1 MPNRKAPK
9 GTFWRG
15 DVLRGAPRS
24 AVRTSNGRTASMRTN
39 SATAT
44 RHQGTV
50 TAFAAVASSS

>member
-24 AVRTSNGRTASMRTN
+24 AVRTSNGRYAQPIQRLRKFGAKSKGTAL
-39 SATAT
+39 
-44 RHQGTV
+44 
-50 TAFAAVASSS
+50 